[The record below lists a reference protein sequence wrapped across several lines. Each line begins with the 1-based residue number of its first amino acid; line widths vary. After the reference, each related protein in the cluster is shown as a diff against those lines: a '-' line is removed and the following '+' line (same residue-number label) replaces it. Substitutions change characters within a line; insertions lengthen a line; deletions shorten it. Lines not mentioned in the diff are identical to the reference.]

1 MNKKNTAALL
11 VPFLAAALIFTGT
24 MFFSGCSD
32 SANTGSKTV
41 PESFSVTET
50 ETASP
55 YLLVRGWEG
64 RELLDSLFLCGK
76 NRPLPFALEDEPD
89 LIFSDGMLI
98 FPDGSYAEAA
108 VRVDNS
114 DNSETKRT
122 IITALR
128 FRRESAPADFSLY
141 GVDFRSAPNDIP
153 DIIGIANSVYGDE
166 KTTLTHSFF
175 EGGITELTFIF
186 KEKTLSEIYIA
197 A

>member
-1 MNKKNTAALL
+1 MNKKNTAASL
-11 VPFLAAALIFTGT
+11 VPFLAAVLIFTTT

-32 SANTGSKTV
+32 SANARSETV
-41 PESFSVTET
+41 PESFFVTET

-76 NRPLPFALEDEPD
+76 KRPLPFALEDEPD

-128 FRRESAPADFSLY
+128 FRRESAPADFSL
-141 GVDFRSAPNDIP
+141 
-153 DIIGIANSVYGDE
+153 
-166 KTTLTHSFF
+166 
-175 EGGITELTFIF
+175 TELISVRRQTIYP
-186 KEKTLSEIYIA
+186 TLSASPTAFTETKKRLLPTAFSRA